1 MIKNGPVNN
10 DALSSIPRIVIVG
23 AGFGGLAA
31 ARALSRENVAV
42 TIIDRRNYH
51 LFQPLLYQV
60 ATAALNPPDIASPI
74 RHLMRKQKNARVI
87 LGEAISFDLAGRSVI
102 LLDDH
107 VPFDY
112 LIVAPGSNP
121 SYFGHDQWAEVA
133 PGLKSIDDATEI
145 RRRFLFAF
153 EAAER
158 EEDPSLQQ
166 EWLTFVV
173 VGAGPT
179 GVELAGAFAEI
190 ARCVLTREFRRIN
203 TARAKIIL
211 VEAESRILAGMS
223 PYASAQAR
231 RQLERI
237 GVEILT
243 SMPVD
248 SINTSGLTCGN
259 KRIAARTVVWAA
271 GVAAS
276 PLGRALGVSVD
287 RAGRIP
293 VTPELA
299 LPGHQEVFI
308 VGDLAAASTDGK
320 PVPGLAA
327 AAQQEGKHAA
337 HNVLLAISG
346 KPPKAFRYTDLGTL
360 ATVGRGAAVAD
371 FRRFRLAGLSAWL
384 LWLLVHI
391 VYLVGFRNRILVLA
405 QWGWVYL
412 RNERGARL
420 ITGNIESLQ
429 LKSLRSLPKVPQTSV
444 SQAVADNASRI
455 ARLRYDERSEA

>member
-1 MIKNGPVNN
+1 MTKHRPIKI
-10 DALSSIPRIVIVG
+10 DELMSIPRIVIVG
-23 AGFGGLAA
+23 GGFGGLAA
-31 ARALSRENVAV
+31 ARALSGESVAV

-60 ATAALNPPDIASPI
+60 ATAALNPADIASPI
-74 RHLMRKQKNARVI
+74 RHLIRGQKNARVI
-87 LGEAISFDLAGRSVI
+87 LGEAISFDLAGSSVI
-102 LLDDH
+102 LRDEE

-112 LIVAPGSNP
+112 LIVAPGSAP
-121 SYFGHDQWAEVA
+121 SYFGHDQWEQVA

-158 EEDPSLQQ
+158 EEDPSSQL

-190 ARCVLTREFRRIN
+190 ARCVLTRDFRRIS
-203 TARAKIIL
+203 TDRARMIL
-211 VEAESRILAGMS
+211 VEGGARILAGMS
-223 PYASAQAR
+223 EYAAAKAR
-231 RQLERI
+231 RQLERL

-243 SMPVD
+243 SMPVG
-248 SINTSGLTCGN
+248 SIDASGLTCGN

-276 PLGRALGVSVD
+276 PIGRALGVSVD

-293 VTPELA
+293 VEPDLSLA
-299 LPGHQEVFI
+299 GHQEVFVI
-308 VGDLAAASTDGK
+308 GDLAAVSSDGK

-327 AAQQEGKHAA
+327 AAKQEGKHAA
-337 HNVLLAISG
+337 HNVMRAIAGEST
-346 KPPKAFRYTDLGTL
+346 KDFRYTDCGTL

-371 FRRFRLAGLSAWL
+371 FPRFRLAGVSAWL

-391 VYLVGFRNRILVLA
+391 FYLVGFRNRILVIA

-412 RNERGARL
+412 RNQRGARL
-420 ITGNIESLQ
+420 ITGSIESLFQ
-429 LKSLRSLPKVPQTSV
+429 LRSLHRPPRFMHS
-444 SQAVADNASRI
+444 
-455 ARLRYDERSEA
+455 ARMRRKT